1 MATFVA
7 TLSYFRDVSA
17 SRGLPREA
25 SIQFITMA
33 ESPTQSVSFAFPK
46 SRKLC
51 GETTVDRLFR
61 EGSGFSRFPLRVV
74 YIVNDQPREGE
85 APLRMMVSVG
95 KKRFKRAVK
104 RNRVKR
110 LVREAWRL
118 RMADV
123 EAAMSEANVRGL
135 HVAFVFLS
143 GELPSFADVDA
154 AMSKA
159 IDKLVSAISKPVAA
173 EG

>member
-1 MATFVA
+1 MSGTN
-7 TLSYFRDVSA
+7 S
-17 SRGLPREA
+17 
-25 SIQFITMA
+25 
-33 ESPTQSVSFAFPK
+33 QSVSFAFPK
-46 SRKLC
+46 ACKLC

-61 EGSGFSRFPLRVV
+61 EGTGFTRFPLRVV
-74 YIVNDQPREGE
+74 YIVNDEPRKGE

-110 LVREAWRL
+110 LVRESWRL
-118 RMADV
+118 RKAAV
-123 EAAMSEANVRGL
+123 EAAMAESGVRGL

-143 GELPSFADVDA
+143 ADLPTFADVDA
-154 AMSKA
+154 AMEKA
-159 IDKLVSAISKPVAA
+159 VERLVHAVSKPAVA

>member
-1 MATFVA
+1 
-7 TLSYFRDVSA
+7 
-17 SRGLPREA
+17 
-25 SIQFITMA
+25 MA
-33 ESPTQSVSFAFPK
+33 ESPNQAVSFAFPK

-61 EGSGFSRFPLRVV
+61 EGVGFSRFPLRVV
-74 YIVNDQPREGE
+74 YIVNDEPRKGE

-118 RMADV
+118 RKLDV
-123 EAAMSEANVRGL
+123 EAAMEVANVRGL

-143 GELPSFADVDA
+143 NELPSFADVEA

-159 IDKLVSAISKPVAA
+159 IDRLVAAISKPSVA

>member
-1 MATFVA
+1 M
-7 TLSYFRDVSA
+7 
-17 SRGLPREA
+17 
-25 SIQFITMA
+25 
-33 ESPTQSVSFAFPK
+33 
-46 SRKLC
+46 
-51 GETTVDRLFR
+51 
-61 EGSGFSRFPLRVV
+61 V

-118 RMADV
+118 RKADV
-123 EAAMSEANVRGL
+123 EAAMMAAGVKGL
-135 HVAFVFLS
+135 HVAFIFLS
-143 GELPSFADVDA
+143 SELPSFADVDA
-154 AMSKA
+154 AMAKS
-159 IDKLVSAISKPVAA
+159 IDKLVSSISKPVAA